1 LKKAL
6 VVAMVMVLGLGV
18 LAFGQFTGTWDMSI
32 SIDPGAT
39 QAGDLFIDLS
49 TSLAIDYTVAGW
61 VFGSSSTFDSIGWSA
76 QSFTAA
82 GVLGAF
88 TFDAAMYFLPR
99 TIVTAA
105 YVYTDFPQT
114 FSSTST
120 VYNDGPN
127 VQDVNW
133 TSCWWMDDAYL
144 TETYGA
150 DFDYLTATGS
160 VSIAGVSFEGFFY
173 LEGYA
178 GDVVAAPVAFYVD
191 DADYAVQT
199 AGDTAHVLYDGSK
212 ATVLG
217 SGFRFTA
224 SGSVGDMTMTSYT
237 YFSLTEAWSTVTCGK
252 ALTKAGT
259 YTVNGCDVGFTEEYI
274 HIDGFAFGCATFEI
288 GLDIT
293 CEGFE
298 WVSFKASSLDLGLG
312 SLVADFQVTFGE
324 TSKLAALCFD
334 FTALGTTCFTFGATL
349 DYSGTA
355 ITGITID
362 SVTLEHEWNGIS
374 FSSTTLFDS
383 VSSTVTSDANQVL
396 ILAPVKGMKD
406 AAGLAIA
413 SIDTGLVGYW
423 TPYCYF
429 TEKYDIWEYFTISS
443 EGDGC
448 CGGAFTFDV
457 TVSFGTKKE
466 LDAIAWD
473 YQYAAIAD
481 GSGVGPVDWPGVR
494 SYKLFTGWFEAGETS
509 TVAVVTGGTD
519 VNGDGMVDA
528 IFHVATKPAVEQL
541 KIGALYEDATQDQ
554 LFQWVSSV
562 IDVSYGLSSTWSLT
576 FGLDIDVYGWNGLDF
591 GFEFA
596 F

>member
-1 LKKAL
+1 
-6 VVAMVMVLGLGV
+6 MVMVLGLGA

-49 TSLAIDYTVAGW
+49 TSLALDYAVAGW

-76 QSFTAA
+76 QSFTA
-82 GVLGAF
+82 GGILGAF

-99 TIVTAA
+99 TIVSAVYA
-105 YVYTDFPQT
+105 YTIFPQT
-114 FSSTST
+114 FSGK
-120 VYNDGPN
+120 VYDGY
-127 VQDVNW
+127 W

-178 GDVVAAPVAFYVD
+178 GDDVANPVAFYVD
-191 DADYAVQT
+191 AANYAVQT
-199 AGDTAHVLYDGSK
+199 AGDTAHVLYNSEK
-212 ATVLG
+212 ATALG

-224 SGSVGDMTMTSYT
+224 SGSAGGMTITSYT
-237 YFSLTEAWSTVTCGK
+237 YFGLTEAWSTVTCGQ
-252 ALTKAGT
+252 ALTKKGT
-259 YTVNGCDVGFTEEYI
+259 YTVSGCDVEFTEEYL
-274 HIDGFAFGCATFEI
+274 HIDGFAFGCATFEV

-293 CEGFE
+293 CLGFN

-312 SLVADFQVTFGE
+312 WVPLVADFQVTFGE
-324 TSKLAALCFD
+324 KSKAAVLCFD
-334 FTALGTTCFTFGATL
+334 FTALETTCFTFGATL

-383 VSSTVTSDANQVL
+383 VSSTVTDDANQVL
-396 ILAPVKGMKD
+396 ILAPATGMKN
-406 AAGLAIA
+406 ASAKKIA
-413 SIDTGLVGYW
+413 SIPNAADGAGYW
-423 TPYCYF
+423 TPYCYY
-429 TEKYDIWEYFTISS
+429 TEKYDVWEYFTVSS
-443 EGDGC
+443 EGDSC
-448 CGGAFTFDV
+448 CGGAVTFEL
-457 TVSFGTKKE
+457 TTSFGTKKE

-473 YQYAAIAD
+473 YQFAAIGD
-481 GSGVGPVDWPGVR
+481 GSGATAVDWP
-494 SYKLFTGWFEAGETS
+494 SIHASKLFTTWLEAGET
-509 TVAVVTGGTD
+509 TTIPAVTGGAD
-519 VNGDGMVDA
+519 VNGDAIVDA
-528 IFHVATKPAVEQL
+528 IFHDAAATTASEQL

-554 LFQWVSSV
+554 LFQWVSTV
-562 IDVSYGLSSTWSLT
+562 VDVSYGLSSTWSLT